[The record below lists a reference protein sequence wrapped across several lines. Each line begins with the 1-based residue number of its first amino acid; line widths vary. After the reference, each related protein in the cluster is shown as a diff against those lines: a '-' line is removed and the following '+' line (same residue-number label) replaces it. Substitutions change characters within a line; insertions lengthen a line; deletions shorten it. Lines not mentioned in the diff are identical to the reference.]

1 MMAKAMD
8 DRELRYMAMSFAVQ
22 TATMGECPT
31 QVLARAEL
39 YAEFMLSPPDLA
51 RQRGE
56 VAVKGTQLRVDRG

>member
-1 MMAKAMD
+1 MMAKDMD

-39 YAEFMLSPPDLA
+39 YADFMLSPGKLA
-51 RQRGE
+51 ANRGNMVVE
-56 VAVKGTQLRVDRG
+56 GK